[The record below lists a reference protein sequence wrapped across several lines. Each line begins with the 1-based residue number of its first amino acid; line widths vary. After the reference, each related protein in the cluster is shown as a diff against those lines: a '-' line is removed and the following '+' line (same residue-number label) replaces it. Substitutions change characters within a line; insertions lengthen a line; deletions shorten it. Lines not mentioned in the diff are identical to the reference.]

1 MRLQWSLMIFAC
13 DKCNQSFST
22 NKKLWAHIR
31 KAHQTK
37 QLYILVINKRHA
49 TCIISWHSLHFAH
62 FSIWYPSTFIW
73 LLLSG
78 SEIGSL
84 ITMHSSQLKCLNGR
98 QELGTWSSLSLS
110 LVDPRDM
117 LNKFLYAQKSL
128 FIGENANA
136 NFFLPITTTS
146 VSVTFEPIE
155 LVPS

>member
-1 MRLQWSLMIFAC
+1 MLKSHC
-13 DKCNQSFST
+13 
-22 NKKLWAHIR
+22 
-31 KAHQTK
+31 
-37 QLYILVINKRHA
+37 
-49 TCIISWHSLHFAH
+49 
-62 FSIWYPSTFIW
+62 
-73 LLLSG
+73 LLSK
-78 SEIGSL
+78 IVMLFWDLSL
-84 ITMHSSQLKCLNGR
+84 SITLSYEFRCHSSQLKCLNGR

-136 NFFLPITTTS
+136 NFFYTTTTS